1 VTITVVVPTLN
12 EERMLPSIL
21 HRVAGL
27 GFDEIVV
34 VDGGSTDLSRK
45 VVEDYMCDVR
55 TSLWTRQHSTAA
67 PETSNVEHPGLILIT
82 APPGRGSQMNAG
94 AAASRSDV
102 LLFLHADTSL
112 PEDARAAIE
121 QALKD
126 PGCVAGRFDVRFDAD
141 TQLSRLTGRLMN
153 WRSRLTGI
161 ATGDQAVFVRRTA
174 FERLGGFADIPI
186 MEDVDLSRRLKRLGR
201 IAALNRSVVT
211 SYRRWTSCGPVR
223 TIMLMWALRFLYWTG
238 ISPHRL
244 HHLYG
249 TIR

>member
-1 VTITVVVPTLN
+1 MTITVVIPTLN
-12 EERMLPSIL
+12 EERMLPFIL
-21 HRVAGL
+21 RHVAGL

-45 VVEDYMCDVR
+45 VVEDFMCDER
-55 TSLWTRQHSTAA
+55 TSVSVDRTAL
-67 PETSNVEHPGLILIT
+67 VLVT

-94 AAASRSDV
+94 AAASHSDV

-112 PEDARAAIE
+112 PVDARVAIE
-121 QALKD
+121 QALRD
-126 PGCVAGRFDVRFDAD
+126 SGCLAGRFDVRFDTD
-141 TQLSRLTGRLMN
+141 TLLSRLIGRLMN
-153 WRSRLTGI
+153 WRSRWTGI
-161 ATGDQAVFVRRTA
+161 ATGDQAVFVRRTV

-186 MEDVDLSRRLKRLGR
+186 MEDIDFSRRLKRLGR

-211 SYRRWTSCGPVR
+211 SYRRWTSGGAVR
-223 TIMLMWALRFLYWTG
+223 TIMLMWALRFLYWAG